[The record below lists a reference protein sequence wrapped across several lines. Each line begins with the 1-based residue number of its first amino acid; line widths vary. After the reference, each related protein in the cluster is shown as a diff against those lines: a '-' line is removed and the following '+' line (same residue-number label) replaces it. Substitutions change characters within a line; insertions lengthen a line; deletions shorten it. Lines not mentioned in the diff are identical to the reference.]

1 MKAPREMLERLGL
14 TKRRRPGHGWIDD
27 GKSRDEIGI
36 RLKKMNA
43 SGRKDINAV
52 IRSLLENGAF
62 PSDNNILGIF
72 RSPRTKKP

>member
-1 MKAPREMLERLGL
+1 MLERLGL

-36 RLKKMNA
+36 RLKTTNA
-43 SGRKDINAV
+43 SCRREINAV
-52 IRSLLENGAF
+52 IRILLENGAF

-72 RSPRTKKP
+72 RRPGAKKP